1 MAEMMSFASRQV
13 ANMLAVRAVK
23 HATSFL
29 QGQDGPTLLGM
40 HAEQLQIDLLLAD
53 PLANGLLNPVRLLNV
68 AMASAA
74 HQVSDVPAGVIADA
88 ALLDRWMHVIGS
100 LVELVQHTRARFAR
114 EHGVS
119 A

>member
-1 MAEMMSFASRQV
+1 MSDALPFSSRQV

-40 HAEQLQIDLLLAD
+40 HAEQLQIDLLMTD
-53 PLANGLLNPVRLLNV
+53 PQANGLLNPVRMLNV
-68 AMASAA
+68 ALATTALVAAEPQAEASR
-74 HQVSDVPAGVIADA
+74 
-88 ALLDRWMHVIGS
+88 LDRWMHVIAS
-100 LVELVQHTRARFAR
+100 LIELVQHERARFAR
-114 EHGVS
+114 DHGAS

>member
-1 MAEMMSFASRQV
+1 MSDALPFASRQV
-13 ANMLAVRAVK
+13 ATMLAVRAVK

-40 HAEQLQIDLLLAD
+40 HAEQMQIDLLMAD
-53 PLANGLLNPVRLLNV
+53 PLANAVLNPVRMLNV
-68 AMASAA
+68 AMGATALVAA
-74 HQVSDVPAGVIADA
+74 EPQADPAR
-88 ALLDRWMHVIGS
+88 LDRWMHLLAS
-100 LVELVQHTRARFAR
+100 LIELVQHERARFSR